1 MLTGRS
7 FSFPWQLALVP
18 LAACSLRMQ
27 PKEVPKPDPTQPPL
41 KKAAPRPVYRWA
53 HLDTLVL
60 EGGRVLQLYPA
71 PPSVYERLPAPEW
84 LPTAATA
91 EAEEADLDVVAEE
104 RRRLQGA
111 GPRVRRS
118 GRTLLLQ
125 PAKGVPLRLVDNPA
139 EDYEVNIAYEYV
151 AALPNIKQ
159 WLVSVHLY
167 EGGYYM
173 LVNQQTGR
181 RTRVWSPP
189 AVAPDGRHFVCGN
202 SDVLAR
208 YEPSGLQVW
217 EVEGTSLRLLWQRQ
231 TEWGL
236 SQPRW
241 LDNRTILFN
250 QDYFDKG
257 DVDTRVMRLA
267 VVP

>member
-1 MLTGRS
+1 MLAGQISSGT
-7 FSFPWQLALVP
+7 WMLALIP

-27 PKEVPKPDPTQPPL
+27 PKEMPKPDPSQPVL
-41 KKAAPRPVYRWA
+41 KKAVPRPVYRWA

-71 PPSVYERLPAPEW
+71 PPAVYERLPAPEW
-84 LPTAATA
+84 LQTAATA
-91 EAEEADLDVVAEE
+91 EAEENDLDIAAEE
-104 RRRLQGA
+104 RRRLKTA
-111 GPRVRRS
+111 GPRVRRT

-125 PAKGVPLRLVDNPA
+125 PAKGAPLRFVDNPA
-139 EDYEVNIAYEYV
+139 EDYEANIAYEYV
-151 AALPNIKQ
+151 ATLPSIRH
-159 WLVSVHLY
+159 WLLSVHLY
-167 EGGYYM
+167 EGGYYL

-181 RTRVWSPP
+181 RTQVWSPP

-217 EVEGTSLRLLWQRQ
+217 EVEAAGLRMLWQRQ

-236 SQPRW
+236 NQPRW
-241 LDNRTILFN
+241 LDNRTILFG
-250 QDYFDKG
+250 QDYFDNG